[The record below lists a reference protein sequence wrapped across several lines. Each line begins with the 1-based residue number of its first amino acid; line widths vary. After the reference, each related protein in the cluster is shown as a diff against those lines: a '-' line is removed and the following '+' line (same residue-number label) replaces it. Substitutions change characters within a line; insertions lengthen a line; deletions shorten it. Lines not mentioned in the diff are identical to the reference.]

1 MPNYPILHLLILLLL
16 SPALPAAPAM
26 VSTLSPEEISE
37 YESQPEVIRKLI
49 SESLAL
55 TRKHLTYL
63 YGSNTPKRGGMDC
76 SGTVQY
82 ILKSQGLHSTPRQAD
97 QIHDWSM
104 RSGTLRE
111 VKTHSLDSHEYDDLR
126 PGDLLFWSGTYGI
139 ERAIT
144 HVMIY
149 LGTHRKSG
157 KPVMVGASDG
167 RSYNGKKRRGV
178 SVFDFRLPRPGSKA
192 KFVGYAS
199 IPGLVEKPHKND
211 RSDRDDRNDGTA
223 LVF

>member
-1 MPNYPILHLLILLLL
+1 
-16 SPALPAAPAM
+16 M
-26 VSTLSPEEISE
+26 VSTLSPGEISE
-37 YESQPEVIRKLI
+37 YESQPEIIQKLI
-49 SESLAL
+49 RDSLAL
-55 TRKHLTYL
+55 TTRNLTYL
-63 YGSNTPKRGGMDC
+63 YGSNSPKRGGMDC

-82 ILKSQGLHSTPRQAD
+82 LLKNQNLRNTPRQAD
-97 QIHDWSM
+97 QIHDWSI
-104 RSGTLRE
+104 RSGTFRE
-111 VKTHSLDSHEYDDLR
+111 VTAKSLDSNEYDDLR

-139 ERAIT
+139 NRAIT

-149 LGTHRKSG
+149 LGTHRETG

-178 SVFDFRLPRPGSKA
+178 SVFDFRLPRADSKA

-199 IPGLVEKPHKND
+199 IPGLTDKPNEKK
-211 RSDRDDRNDGTA
+211 RSERDEPNDGTA

>member
-1 MPNYPILHLLILLLL
+1 MPVYRILYLLLLFLL
-16 SPALPAAPAM
+16 SPALPAAPAI

-37 YESQPEVIRKLI
+37 YKTQPEAVRKLI
-49 SESLAL
+49 RESLAL
-55 TRKHLTYL
+55 TGMNLTYL
-63 YGSNTPKRGGMDC
+63 YGSNSPKRGGMDC
-76 SGTVQY
+76 SGTVQH
-82 ILKSQGLHSTPRQAD
+82 ILRSQNLHETPRQAD
-97 QIHDWSM
+97 QIHRWSR

-111 VKTHSLDSHEYDDLR
+111 VEANTLKSEQFDDLR

-139 ERAIT
+139 DRAIT

-149 LGTHRKSG
+149 LGTHRTTG
-157 KPVMVGASDG
+157 KPLMVGASDG
-167 RSYNGKKRRGV
+167 RRYNGSRRRGV

-199 IPGLVEKPHKND
+199 IPGLVDKQQDNSRSEND
-211 RSDRDDRNDGTA
+211 VANDGTA

>member
-1 MPNYPILHLLILLLL
+1 MPTYPLLLLLITLLL
-16 SPALPAAPAM
+16 SPVLAAAPAM
-26 VSTLSPEEISE
+26 VSSLSPEEISE
-37 YESQPEVIRKLI
+37 YDSQPEGIRKLI
-49 SESLAL
+49 RESLAL
-55 TRKHLTYL
+55 TRKNLTYL
-63 YGSNTPKRGGMDC
+63 YGSNSPKRGGMDC

-82 ILKSQGLHSTPRQAD
+82 ILKSQNLSDTPRQAD
-97 QIHDWSM
+97 QIHEWSM
-104 RSGTLRE
+104 QSGTLRE
-111 VKTHSLDSHEYDDLR
+111 VTALSLESDEYHDLR

-139 ERAIT
+139 DRAIT

-149 LGTHRKSG
+149 LGTHRESG

-178 SVFDFRLPRPGSKA
+178 SVFDFRLPRAGSKS

-199 IPGLVEKPHKND
+199 IPGLADKPNGND

>member
-1 MPNYPILHLLILLLL
+1 MPNYRSLLILILLLL

-26 VSTLSPEEISE
+26 VSTLSPEEIRE
-37 YESQPEVIRKLI
+37 YQSQPEVIRKLI
-49 SESLAL
+49 RESLAL
-55 TRKHLTYL
+55 TTRNLTYL
-63 YGSNTPKRGGMDC
+63 YGSNSPKRGGMDC

-82 ILKSQGLHSTPRQAD
+82 LLKSQQLHDAPRQAD
-97 QIHDWSM
+97 EIHEWSR
-104 RSGTLRE
+104 RSGTFRE
-111 VKTHSLDSHEYDDLR
+111 VTAHSFDSNEYDDLR

-139 ERAIT
+139 NRAIT

-149 LGTHRKSG
+149 LGTHRETG

-178 SVFDFRLPRPGSKA
+178 SVFDFRLPRPDSKA

-199 IPGLVEKPHKND
+199 IPGLPNNPNGND
-211 RSDRDDRNDGTA
+211 RSDRDEPNDGTA

>member
-1 MPNYPILHLLILLLL
+1 MPNYPILPFLILLLL
-16 SPALPAAPAM
+16 SPGLSAAPAM

-37 YESQPEVIRKLI
+37 YESQPEGIRKLI
-49 SESLAL
+49 RESLAL
-55 TRKHLTYL
+55 TRKNLTYL
-63 YGSNTPKRGGMDC
+63 YGSNSPKHGGMDC

-82 ILKSQGLHSTPRQAD
+82 LLKSQNVNDAPRQSD
-97 QIHDWSM
+97 QIHEWSM

-111 VKTHSLDSHEYDDLR
+111 VTAHSLDSNEYRDLR

-139 ERAIT
+139 NRTIT

-149 LGTHRKSG
+149 LGTHRESG

-167 RSYNGKKRRGV
+167 RSYNGEKRRGV

-192 KFVGYAS
+192 KFVGFAS
-199 IPGLVEKPHKND
+199 IPGLTDKPNGND
-211 RSDRDDRNDGTA
+211 RSERDDTNDGTA

>member
-1 MPNYPILHLLILLLL
+1 MANYPPLLFLIIFLL
-16 SPALPAAPAM
+16 SPPLPAAPAM

-37 YESQPEVIRKLI
+37 YDSQPEVIRKLI
-49 SESLAL
+49 RESLAL
-55 TRKHLTYL
+55 TRKNLTYL
-63 YGSNTPKRGGMDC
+63 YGSNSPKRGGMDC

-82 ILKSQGLHSTPRQAD
+82 LLKSQNLDDTPRQSD

-104 RSGTLRE
+104 QSGTLRE
-111 VKTHSLDSHEYDDLR
+111 VTAHTLDSNEYDDLK

-139 ERAIT
+139 DRAIT

-149 LGTHRKSG
+149 LGTHRGSG

-178 SVFDFRLPRPGSKA
+178 SVFDFRLPRPHSKS

-199 IPGLVEKPHKND
+199 IPGLVVTPDGND
-211 RSDRDDRNDGTA
+211 RSEKDDTNDGTA

>member
-26 VSTLSPEEISE
+26 VSSLSPREISE
-37 YESQPEVIRKLI
+37 YESLPEVIRKLI
-49 SESLAL
+49 RESHAL
-55 TRKHLTYL
+55 TRQNLTCV

-82 ILKSQGLHSTPRQAD
+82 ILKSQNLHDTPRQAD

-111 VKTHSLDSHEYDDLR
+111 VTAHSPDSYEYDDLR
-126 PGDLLFWSGTYGI
+126 PGDLLFWSGTYVI
-139 ERAIT
+139 NRAIT

-149 LGTHRKSG
+149 LGTHRESG

-178 SVFDFRLPRPGSKA
+178 SIFDFRLPRPDSKA

-199 IPGLVEKPHKND
+199 IPGLVDNPNGNH
-211 RSDRDDRNDGTA
+211 RSERDDTNDGTA

>member
-1 MPNYPILHLLILLLL
+1 MPTFPLLLFVITVLL
-16 SPALPAAPAM
+16 SPALTAAPAM

-37 YESQPEVIRKLI
+37 YDSQPEGIRKLI
-49 SESLAL
+49 RESLAL
-55 TRKHLTYL
+55 TTKNLTYL
-63 YGSNTPKRGGMDC
+63 YGSNSPKRGGMDC

-82 ILKSQGLHSTPRQAD
+82 ILQSQKLLDTPRQAD
-97 QIHDWSM
+97 QIHEWSM
-104 RSGTLRE
+104 QSGTLRE
-111 VKTHSLDSHEYDDLR
+111 VTAHSLESNQYDDLR
-126 PGDLLFWSGTYGI
+126 PGDLLFWGGTYGI
-139 ERAIT
+139 DRAIT

-199 IPGLVEKPHKND
+199 IPGLVEKPHEND

>member
-1 MPNYPILHLLILLLL
+1 MPYYPILFLLITLLL
-16 SPALPAAPAM
+16 SPALPAAPAL
-26 VSTLSPEEISE
+26 VSTLSPGEISE
-37 YESQPEVIRKLI
+37 YESQPEIIQKLI
-49 SESLAL
+49 RDSLAL
-55 TRKHLTYL
+55 TTRNLTYL
-63 YGSNTPKRGGMDC
+63 YGSNSPKRGGMDC

-82 ILKSQGLHSTPRQAD
+82 LLKNQNLRNTPRQAD
-97 QIHDWSM
+97 QIHDWSI
-104 RSGTLRE
+104 RSGTFRE
-111 VKTHSLDSHEYDDLR
+111 VTAKSLDSNEYDDLR

-139 ERAIT
+139 NRAIT

-149 LGTHRKSG
+149 LGTHRESG

-178 SVFDFRLPRPGSKA
+178 SVFDFRLPRADSKA

-199 IPGLVEKPHKND
+199 IPGLTDKPNEKK
-211 RSDRDDRNDGTA
+211 RSQRDEPNDGTA

>member
-1 MPNYPILHLLILLLL
+1 MPNYRSLLILILLLL
-16 SPALPAAPAM
+16 SPALSAAPAM

-37 YESQPEVIRKLI
+37 YQSQPEVIRKLI
-49 SESLAL
+49 RESLAL
-55 TRKHLTYL
+55 TTRNLTYL
-63 YGSNTPKRGGMDC
+63 YGSNSPKRGGMDC

-82 ILKSQGLHSTPRQAD
+82 LLKSQQLHDAPRQAD
-97 QIHDWSM
+97 EIHEWSR
-104 RSGTLRE
+104 RSGTFRE
-111 VKTHSLDSHEYDDLR
+111 VTAHSLDSNEYDDLR

-139 ERAIT
+139 NRTIT

-149 LGTHRKSG
+149 LGTHRETG

-178 SVFDFRLPRPGSKA
+178 SVFDFRLPRPDSKA
-192 KFVGYAS
+192 KFVGFAS
-199 IPGLVEKPHKND
+199 IPGLTNKPNGND
-211 RSDRDDRNDGTA
+211 RSERDDTNDGTA

>member
-1 MPNYPILHLLILLLL
+1 MPRSPILYLLILLLL

-37 YESQPEVIRKLI
+37 YESQPEAIRKLI
-49 SESLAL
+49 RESLAL
-55 TRKHLTYL
+55 TKKNLTYL
-63 YGSNTPKRGGMDC
+63 YGSNSPKRGGMDC

-82 ILKSQGLHSTPRQAD
+82 ILKSQNLLDTPRQAD
-97 QIHDWSM
+97 EIHDWSM

-111 VKTHSLDSHEYDDLR
+111 VTARSLDSNEYEDLR

-139 ERAIT
+139 NRAIT

-149 LGTHRKSG
+149 LGTHRASG

-178 SVFDFRLPRPGSKA
+178 SVFDFRLPRPDSKA
-192 KFVGYAS
+192 KFVGYAP
-199 IPGLVEKPHKND
+199 IPGLVDDPTGND
-211 RSDRDDRNDGTA
+211 RSENDDTNDGTA

>member
-1 MPNYPILHLLILLLL
+1 MPNYRSLLILILLLL
-16 SPALPAAPAM
+16 SPALSAAPAM

-37 YESQPEVIRKLI
+37 YQSQPEVIRKLI
-49 SESLAL
+49 RESLAL
-55 TRKHLTYL
+55 TTRNLTYL
-63 YGSNTPKRGGMDC
+63 YGSNSPKRGGMDC

-82 ILKSQGLHSTPRQAD
+82 LLKSQQLHDAPRQAD
-97 QIHDWSM
+97 EIHEWSR
-104 RSGTLRE
+104 RSGTFRE
-111 VKTHSLDSHEYDDLR
+111 VTAHSFDSNEYDDLR

-139 ERAIT
+139 NRAIT

-149 LGTHRKSG
+149 LGTHRESG

-178 SVFDFRLPRPGSKA
+178 SVFDFRLPRPDSKA

-199 IPGLVEKPHKND
+199 IPGLSDKPNGNK
-211 RSDRDDRNDGTA
+211 RSERDVPNDGTA